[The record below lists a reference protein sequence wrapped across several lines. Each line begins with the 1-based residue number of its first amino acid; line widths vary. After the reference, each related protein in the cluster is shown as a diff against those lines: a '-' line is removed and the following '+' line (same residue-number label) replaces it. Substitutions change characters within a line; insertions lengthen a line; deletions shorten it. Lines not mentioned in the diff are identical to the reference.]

1 MAGVDKG
8 LSSCTLKAESQ
19 RPGTR
24 LPGLAADAR
33 PPLGRSHCY
42 AISFMDGGGSPFR
55 SIAPSLVRF
64 ANSAFKS
71 VQHSNAILG
80 TRRSHAYQLCF
91 GPGVAAFRHHKPDC
105 FWKDF
110 GSRRGE
116 SDAARRLGSAIAD
129 CFPGQQSN
137 NQPGR
142 EACGHFPVVNRSRA
156 RKLPAEP
163 GSSRRHPAKGNQ
175 QDFRD
180 LLYGRY
186 VNSTRDYQVRV
197 SGEPKGLI

>member
-64 ANSAFKS
+64 AQFRLQISTTFKCNSGDPP
-71 VQHSNAILG
+71 ITCIPTMLR
-80 TRRSHAYQLCF
+80 TRRC
-91 GPGVAAFRHHKPDC
+91 
-105 FWKDF
+105 
-110 GSRRGE
+110 
-116 SDAARRLGSAIAD
+116 RLQTS
-129 CFPGQQSN
+129 
-137 NQPGR
+137 
-142 EACGHFPVVNRSRA
+142 
-156 RKLPAEP
+156 
-163 GSSRRHPAKGNQ
+163 
-175 QDFRD
+175 
-180 LLYGRY
+180 
-186 VNSTRDYQVRV
+186 
-197 SGEPKGLI
+197 